1 MGTITLPNNPGT
13 IQNTQVTDATKVMEN
28 FTAIVAECNGSLD
41 ADNLAALAVETAK
54 IANLAVTAA
63 KLATDAVE
71 TLKIKDANVT
81 LAKMAANSV
90 DSDQY
95 VDGSID
101 LAHMSAESVDSD
113 QYVDGS
119 IDLAHMSAESV
130 DSDQYVDGSIDLIH
144 MSAESVD
151 SDQYVDGSIDTVHL
165 AADAVDDTKIGDA
178 KIKKEHINAD
188 IVGTGLA
195 GGAGTA
201 LSVDGIVEIGASVEL
216 KCKVIEIGTWNMDTT
231 ANITVAHGLAD
242 HEKVRMIKVLIRHDS
257 SVTLRDLHYTNDFTE
272 LEGKYTIDD
281 TNINLYRRG
290 PGTFDSTDFDTMGD
304 DGNRGW
310 ITLWYE
316 A

>member
-119 IDLAHMSAESV
+119 IDL
-130 DSDQYVDGSIDLIH
+130 IH

-188 IVGTGLA
+188 VVGTGLT

-201 LSVDGIVEIGASVEL
+201 LSVDGIVEVGDSVEL
-216 KCKVIEIGTWNMDTT
+216 KCKVIEIGDWDMDGGT
-231 ANITVAHGLAD
+231 ASINVPHGLANG
-242 HEKVRMIKVLIRHDS
+242 KKIRMVTGLIRD
-257 SVTLRDLHYTNDFTE
+257 DNDDYYYLLPAFDA
-272 LEGKYTIDD
+272 GF
-281 TNINLYRRG
+281 TNIEADVRYVQGANIQVRRRTG
-290 PGTFDSTDFDTMGD
+290 GGFDAVSFDSTSY
-304 DGNRGW
+304 NRGW
-310 ITLWYE
+310 VTIWYE

>member
-81 LAKMAANSV
+81 LAKMAAN
-90 DSDQY
+90 
-95 VDGSID
+95 
-101 LAHMSAESVDSD
+101 SVDSD

>member
-1 MGTITLPNNPGT
+1 MGTITLPNNPGL

-28 FTAIVAECNGSLD
+28 FTAIVTECNGSLD
-41 ADNLAALAVETAK
+41 ANNLAALAVETAK

-101 LAHMSAESVDSD
+101 L
-113 QYVDGS
+113 
-119 IDLAHMSAESV
+119 IHMSAESV

-151 SDQYVDGSIDTVHL
+151 SDQYVDGSIDTAHL

-188 IVGTGLA
+188 VVGTGLT
-195 GGAGTA
+195 GGVGTA
-201 LSVDGIVEIGASVEL
+201 LSVDGIVEVGDSVEL
-216 KCKVIEIGTWNMDTT
+216 KCKVIEIGDWNMVGTST
-231 ANITVAHGLAD
+231 VSVAHGMSN
-242 HEKVRMIKVLIRHDS
+242 HKKIRA
-257 SVTLRDLHYTNDFTE
+257 VTGILRDDDDAYYYVIPSSRDSNSDVYFYSSHTAGTQ
-272 LEGKYTIDD
+272 GIDA
-281 TNINLYRRG
+281 TYIRMGRG
-290 PGTFDSTDFDTMGD
+290 PDGQYNDILFDSTSY
-304 DGNRGW
+304 NRGW
-310 ITLWYE
+310 ITIWYE

>member
-81 LAKMAANSV
+81 TAKIANLNVTAGKLAADAVETAKIKDLNVTAGKLATDSV
-90 DSDQY
+90 ETAK
-95 VDGSID
+95 IKD
-101 LAHMSAESVDSD
+101 LNVTT
-113 QYVDGS
+113 GK
-119 IDLAHMSAESV
+119 I
-130 DSDQYVDGSIDLIH
+130 
-144 MSAESVD
+144 
-151 SDQYVDGSIDTVHL
+151 

-188 IVGTGLA
+188 VVGTGLT

-201 LSVDGIVEIGASVEL
+201 LSVDGIVEVGDSVEL
-216 KCKVIEIGTWNMDTT
+216 KCKVIEIGDWDMDGGT
-231 ANITVAHGLAD
+231 ASINVPHGLANG
-242 HEKVRMIKVLIRHDS
+242 KKIRMVTGLIRD
-257 SVTLRDLHYTNDFTE
+257 DNDDYYYLLPAFDA
-272 LEGKYTIDD
+272 GF
-281 TNINLYRRG
+281 TNIEADVRYVQGANIQVRRRTG
-290 PGTFDSTDFDTMGD
+290 GGFDAVSFDSTSY
-304 DGNRGW
+304 NRGW
-310 ITLWYE
+310 VTIWYE